1 MNMQNL
7 PKPTRVKDWQ
17 RVIILSAGVF
27 FLLHLVFPLNIRAQ
41 DTLEVKTDSLTVQ
54 DSVSEGITAIPAP
67 AVSQPAAIVTGD
79 PHTFS
84 KTDYRKGSRLF
95 QGLIPFES
103 GTHNCASCH
112 YIKPSQEINWNP
124 SAWELAKVMKRT
136 ENYKLMDVMNLPM
149 SLRLMEDHKG
159 MTVTA
164 DEAKYLEAYLHKI
177 DVYGPGELPAYPI
190 RAAIF
195 WGFGLLMLLALV
207 DLLITK
213 KIKYYFIHAIV
224 LLIGLGVHMQFAY
237 AEGKNLGRTPGYE
250 PDQPIKFS
258 HKIHAGENE
267 IDCRYCHHI
276 ADYSLSAGIPSTNVC
291 LNCHSVIRNG
301 TNSGR
306 FEINK
311 IHYAAEHNEPV
322 QWIRIHNLPNHSF
335 FSHAQHV
342 NAGRLDCAEC
352 HGQVEEM
359 HIVRQVED
367 LSMGWCLNC
376 HRTRKVDFADNPYYQ
391 MFDKLHEDLKNG
403 RIDSISPEMVGA
415 TDCMKCHY

>member
-1 MNMQNL
+1 MNMQHL
-7 PKPTRVKDWQ
+7 PKPTMIRDWR
-17 RVIILSAGVF
+17 RVIIFSAGTFCLF
-27 FLLHLVFPLNIRAQ
+27 FLLFSQKIYAQ
-41 DTLEVKTDSLTVQ
+41 DTTEVKSDSLGVQ
-54 DSVSEGITAIPAP
+54 TPVSEEVATTPAP
-67 AVSQPAAIVTGD
+67 AVSQPVAAFTGD
-79 PHTFS
+79 PHSYS

-112 YIKPSQEINWNP
+112 YIKPTQEINWNP
-124 SAWELAKVMKRT
+124 SAYELAKAMAKN
-136 ENYKLMDVMNLPM
+136 ENYKLMDVMNLPA

-159 MTVTA
+159 MTITT
-164 DEAKYLEAYLHKI
+164 DEARFLEAYLHKI

-195 WGFGLLMLLALV
+195 WGFGLLMLLALI

-224 LLIGLGVHMQFAY
+224 LLVGLGVHMQFAY
-237 AEGKNLGRTPGYE
+237 AEGKSLGRTPGYE

-276 ADYSLSAGIPSTNVC
+276 ADHSLSAGIPSTNVC
-291 LNCHSVIRNG
+291 LNCHTVIRNG

-311 IHYAAEHNEPV
+311 IHYSAEHNEPV
-322 QWIRIHNLPNHSF
+322 QWIRIHNLPNHSY

-342 NAGRLDCAEC
+342 NTGRLDCAEC

-376 HRTRKVDFADNPYYQ
+376 HRTRKVDFAENPYYQ
-391 MFDKLHEDLKNG
+391 MFDRLHDDLKNG
-403 RIDSISPEMVGA
+403 RIDSISPAMVGA